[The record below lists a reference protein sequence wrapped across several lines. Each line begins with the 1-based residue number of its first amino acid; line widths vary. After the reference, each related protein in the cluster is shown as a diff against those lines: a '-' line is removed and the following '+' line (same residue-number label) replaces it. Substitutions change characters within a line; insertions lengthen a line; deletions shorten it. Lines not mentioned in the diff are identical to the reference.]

1 MEEAK
6 ARLAE
11 ARTQAETNDIRIR
24 YLGKKGEITSVLKQM
39 GKLSP
44 EERKE
49 LGKAANIAKSKVENM
64 INEKLEQVRQAEKA
78 AQFKLEK
85 IDVTE
90 PGKNIRIGTKHPLAI
105 VEDEIVRIFQSMG
118 FSVYEGPEVET
129 VFYNFD
135 SLNTPDDHPSR
146 DITDTFYVS
155 DDILLRTQTSPCET
169 RALLT
174 KDIPFKIV
182 VPGRCFRRDT
192 PDATH
197 SPMFHQVEGMLSDQ
211 AGSEM
216 TKKIISELQPSND
229 IRIVRDTLDETAE
242 AVCLI
247 THKGPLPLGNFYDI
261 GDFLELTKKGG
272 SLNMGAESLH
282 TEYIAG
288 DSAYEL
294 AKLIYR
300 LPEVVIEAA
309 GKYEPS
315 IVTRHTV
322 DIAQAFNKF
331 YHDEYILV
339 DDEDEKTAKIA
350 MVAAARTAI
359 RNCLA
364 LLGMEAPE
372 RM

>member
-1 MEEAK
+1 MDNDLSKIMEEAK

-197 SPMFHQVEGMLSDQ
+197 SPMFHQVEGMVVDEGITLADLK
-211 AGSEM
+211 G
-216 TKKIISELQPSND
+216 
-229 IRIVRDTLDETAE
+229 TLDEFA
-242 AVCLI
+242 
-247 THKGPLPLGNFYDI
+247 KQMFGSD
-261 GDFLELTKKGG
+261 TKTKFRP
-272 SLNMGAESLH
+272 H
-282 TEYIAG
+282 YFPFT
-288 DSAYEL
+288 
-294 AKLIYR
+294 
-300 LPEVVIEAA
+300 
-309 GKYEPS
+309 EPS
-315 IVTRHTV
+315 AEV
-322 DIAQAFNKF
+322 DVSCFKCGGKGCNVCKGSGWIEILGCGETHPNVLKVGNVDTEKYTAFAFGMGIERVAMLK
-331 YHDEYILV
+331 YGI
-339 DDEDEKTAKIA
+339 DD
-350 MVAAARTAI
+350 I
-359 RNCLA
+359 R
-364 LLGMEAPE
+364 LLYENDM
-372 RM
+372 RFIDQFK